1 MRGHPILRL
10 AILICCLSI
19 AGIPVFILTRKRSE
33 PVIVALNAESSS
45 KNIATYEITLTA
57 SPPALLSVSAVG
69 QKPVESSP
77 SAESLIATYSMDAS
91 KPEDLVVKARFVSP
105 QKNAAL
111 RIQVQASGKMLKD
124 ATLWGSES
132 IEDVISIP

>member
-1 MRGHPILRL
+1 MRLV
-10 AILICCLSI
+10 ILICFLAI
-19 AGIPVFILTRKRSE
+19 AGIPVYLITRSR
-33 PVIVALNAESSS
+33 PVVVQSSGELPAKKIVPF
-45 KNIATYEITLTA
+45 EITLTA
-57 SPPALLSVSAVG
+57 STPAHLALAAVG

>member
-10 AILICCLSI
+10 VILICFLAI
-19 AGIPVFILTRKRSE
+19 AGIPVYLITRNR
-33 PVIVALNAESSS
+33 PVVVQSSAELSAK
-45 KNIATYEITLTA
+45 KNVPYEITMTA
-57 SPPALLSVSAVG
+57 STPAHLALAAAG
-69 QKPVESSP
+69 QIPVESSP
-77 SAESLIATYSMDAS
+77 GAESLIATYSMDAL

-111 RIQVQASGKMLKD
+111 RIQVQVAGKMLKD

>member
-1 MRGHPILRL
+1 MRLV
-10 AILICCLSI
+10 ILICFLAI
-19 AGIPVFILTRKRSE
+19 AGIPVYLITRSRPLLVQSSGELPAKK
-33 PVIVALNAESSS
+33 IVP
-45 KNIATYEITLTA
+45 YEITLTA
-57 SPPALLSVSAVG
+57 STPAHLALAAVG

-91 KPEDLVVKARFVSP
+91 KPEDLVVKARLVSP

>member
-10 AILICCLSI
+10 IILICFLAI
-19 AGIPVFILTRKRSE
+19 AGIPVYLITRNRS
-33 PVIVALNAESSS
+33 VVVQSSAELSAK
-45 KNIATYEITLTA
+45 KNVPYEITMTA
-57 SPPALLSVSAVG
+57 STPAHLALAVVG
-69 QKPVESSP
+69 QIPVESSP

>member
-10 AILICCLSI
+10 VILICFLVI
-19 AGIPVFILTRKRSE
+19 AGIPVYLITRNRS
-33 PVIVALNAESSS
+33 VVVQSSAELSAK
-45 KNIATYEITLTA
+45 KNVPYEITMTA
-57 SPPALLSVSAVG
+57 STPAHLALAVVG
-69 QKPVESSP
+69 QIPVESSP

-111 RIQVQASGKMLKD
+111 RIQVQASGKMVKD

-132 IEDVISIP
+132 IEDVISIT

>member
-10 AILICCLSI
+10 VILICFLAI
-19 AGIPVFILTRKRSE
+19 AGIPVYLITRNR
-33 PVIVALNAESSS
+33 PVVMQSSAGLSAKKIVP
-45 KNIATYEITLTA
+45 YEITLTA
-57 SPPALLSVSAVG
+57 STPAHLALAAVG

-77 SAESLIATYSMDAS
+77 SAESLIATYSMDVS
-91 KPEDLVVKARFVSP
+91 KPEDLVVKALFVSP

-111 RIQVQASGKMLKD
+111 RIQVQVAGKMLKD

>member
-10 AILICCLSI
+10 VILICFLAI
-19 AGIPVFILTRKRSE
+19 AGIPVYFITRNRS
-33 PVIVALNAESSS
+33 VVVQSSAELSAK
-45 KNIATYEITLTA
+45 KNVPYEITMTA
-57 SPPALLSVSAVG
+57 STPAHLALAVVG
-69 QKPVESSP
+69 QIPVESSP

-91 KPEDLVVKARFVSP
+91 KPEDLVVKVRFVSP

>member
-1 MRGHPILRL
+1 MRLV
-10 AILICCLSI
+10 ILICFLAI
-19 AGIPVFILTRKRSE
+19 AGIPVYLITRSRPLLVQSSGELPAKK
-33 PVIVALNAESSS
+33 IVP
-45 KNIATYEITLTA
+45 YEITLTA
-57 SPPALLSVSAVG
+57 STPAHLALAAVG
-69 QKPVESSP
+69 QKLVESSP

>member
-10 AILICCLSI
+10 IILICFLAI
-19 AGIPVFILTRKRSE
+19 AGIPVYFITRNRS
-33 PVIVALNAESSS
+33 VVVQSSAELSAK
-45 KNIATYEITLTA
+45 KNVPYEITMTA
-57 SPPALLSVSAVG
+57 STPAHLALAVVG
-69 QKPVESSP
+69 QIPVESSP

>member
-10 AILICCLSI
+10 VILICFLAI
-19 AGIPVFILTRKRSE
+19 AGIPVYLITRNRS
-33 PVIVALNAESSS
+33 VVVQSSAELSAK
-45 KNIATYEITLTA
+45 KNVPYEITMTA
-57 SPPALLSVSAVG
+57 STPAHLALAVVG
-69 QKPVESSP
+69 QIPVESSP

>member
-1 MRGHPILRL
+1 LV
-10 AILICCLSI
+10 ILICFLAI
-19 AGIPVFILTRKRSE
+19 AGIPVYLITRNRS
-33 PVIVALNAESSS
+33 VVVQSSAELSAK
-45 KNIATYEITLTA
+45 KNVPYEITMTA
-57 SPPALLSVSAVG
+57 STPAHIALAVVG
-69 QKPVESSP
+69 QIPVESSP

>member
-10 AILICCLSI
+10 VILMCCLAT
-19 AGIPVFILTRKRSE
+19 AGIPVYLITRER
-33 PVIVALNAESSS
+33 PVGVQPTAAPSAKKI
-45 KNIATYEITLTA
+45 TPYEITLT
-57 SPPALLSVSAVG
+57 SSTPALISLDSVG
-69 QKPVESSP
+69 QKPLQSQP
-77 SAESLIATYSMDAS
+77 GADSLIATYMMDAA
-91 KPEDLVVKARFVSP
+91 KPEDLVVKARFASP

-111 RIQVQASGKMLKD
+111 RIQVQVAGKTLKD

>member
-10 AILICCLSI
+10 VVLICFLAI
-19 AGIPVFILTRKRSE
+19 AGIPVYLITRDR
-33 PVIVALNAESSS
+33 PVGVLSSGKLPSKKIVS
-45 KNIATYEITLTA
+45 YEITMTSSTSAQL
-57 SPPALLSVSAVG
+57 ALAAVG

-77 SAESLIATYSMDAS
+77 SAESLIATYSMDAA

-111 RIQVQASGKMLKD
+111 RIQVQVAGKMIKD

>member
-10 AILICCLSI
+10 VILICFLVI
-19 AGIPVFILTRKRSE
+19 AGIPVYLITRNRS
-33 PVIVALNAESSS
+33 VVVQSSAELSAK
-45 KNIATYEITLTA
+45 KNVPYEITMTA
-57 SPPALLSVSAVG
+57 STPAHLALAVVG
-69 QKPVESSP
+69 QIPVESSP
-77 SAESLIATYSMDAS
+77 SAESLIATYSMDAA

-111 RIQVQASGKMLKD
+111 RIQVQVAGKMIKD

>member
-10 AILICCLSI
+10 VILICFLAI
-19 AGIPVFILTRKRSE
+19 AGIPVYFITRNRS
-33 PVIVALNAESSS
+33 VVVQSSAELSAK
-45 KNIATYEITLTA
+45 KNVPYEITMTA
-57 SPPALLSVSAVG
+57 STPAHLALAVVG
-69 QKPVESSP
+69 QIPVESSP

>member
-10 AILICCLSI
+10 VILICFLAI
-19 AGIPVFILTRKRSE
+19 AGIPVYLITRNRS
-33 PVIVALNAESSS
+33 VVVQSSAELSAK
-45 KNIATYEITLTA
+45 KNVPYEIMMTA
-57 SPPALLSVSAVG
+57 STPAHLALAVVG
-69 QKPVESSP
+69 QIPVESSP
-77 SAESLIATYSMDAS
+77 SAESLIATYSMDAL

>member
-1 MRGHPILRL
+1 LV
-10 AILICCLSI
+10 ILICFLAI
-19 AGIPVFILTRKRSE
+19 AGIPVYLITRNRS
-33 PVIVALNAESSS
+33 VVVQSSAELSAK
-45 KNIATYEITLTA
+45 KNVPYEITMTA
-57 SPPALLSVSAVG
+57 STPAHIALAVVG
-69 QKPVESSP
+69 QIPVESSP
-77 SAESLIATYSMDAS
+77 SAESLIATYSMDAL

>member
-1 MRGHPILRL
+1 MRLV
-10 AILICCLSI
+10 ILICFLAI
-19 AGIPVFILTRKRSE
+19 AGIPVYLITRSRPLLVQSSGELPAKK
-33 PVIVALNAESSS
+33 IVP
-45 KNIATYEITLTA
+45 YEITLTA
-57 SPPALLSVSAVG
+57 STPAHLALAAVG

-77 SAESLIATYSMDAS
+77 SAESLIATNSMDAS

-111 RIQVQASGKMLKD
+111 RIQVQGSGKMLKD

>member
-10 AILICCLSI
+10 VILICFLAI
-19 AGIPVFILTRKRSE
+19 AGIPVYFITRNR
-33 PVIVALNAESSS
+33 PVVVQSSAELSAK
-45 KNIATYEITLTA
+45 KNVPYEITMTA
-57 SPPALLSVSAVG
+57 STPAHLALAVVG
-69 QKPVESSP
+69 QIPVESSP

-111 RIQVQASGKMLKD
+111 RIQVRASGKMLKD

>member
-1 MRGHPILRL
+1 
-10 AILICCLSI
+10 
-19 AGIPVFILTRKRSE
+19 
-33 PVIVALNAESSS
+33 
-45 KNIATYEITLTA
+45 
-57 SPPALLSVSAVG
+57 
-69 QKPVESSP
+69 
-77 SAESLIATYSMDAS
+77 MDAL

>member
-1 MRGHPILRL
+1 MRLV
-10 AILICCLSI
+10 ILICFLAI
-19 AGIPVFILTRKRSE
+19 AGIPVYLITRSR
-33 PVIVALNAESSS
+33 PVVVQSSGELPAKKIVP
-45 KNIATYEITLTA
+45 YEITLTA
-57 SPPALLSVSAVG
+57 STPAHLALAAVG

>member
-10 AILICCLSI
+10 VILICFLAI
-19 AGIPVFILTRKRSE
+19 AGIPVYFITRNRS
-33 PVIVALNAESSS
+33 VVVQSSAELSAK
-45 KNIATYEITLTA
+45 KNVPYEITMTA
-57 SPPALLSVSAVG
+57 STPAHLALAVVG
-69 QKPVESSP
+69 QIPVESSP
-77 SAESLIATYSMDAS
+77 SAESLIATYSMDAA

-111 RIQVQASGKMLKD
+111 RIQVQVAGKMIKD

>member
-10 AILICCLSI
+10 VILICFLAI
-19 AGIPVFILTRKRSE
+19 AGIPVYLITRNRS
-33 PVIVALNAESSS
+33 VVVQSSAELSAK
-45 KNIATYEITLTA
+45 KNVPYEITMTA
-57 SPPALLSVSAVG
+57 STPAHLALAVVG
-69 QKPVESSP
+69 QIPVESSP
-77 SAESLIATYSMDAS
+77 SAESLIATYSMDAA

-111 RIQVQASGKMLKD
+111 RIQVQVAGKMIKD

>member
-10 AILICCLSI
+10 VILICFLAI
-19 AGIPVFILTRKRSE
+19 AGIPVYLITRNRS
-33 PVIVALNAESSS
+33 VVVQSSAELSAK
-45 KNIATYEITLTA
+45 KNVPYEITMTA
-57 SPPALLSVSAVG
+57 STPAHIALAVVG
-69 QKPVESSP
+69 QIPVESSP

>member
-1 MRGHPILRL
+1 MRLV
-10 AILICCLSI
+10 ILICFLAI
-19 AGIPVFILTRKRSE
+19 AGIPVYLITRSRPLLVQSSGELPAKK
-33 PVIVALNAESSS
+33 IVP
-45 KNIATYEITLTA
+45 YEITLTA
-57 SPPALLSVSAVG
+57 STPAHLALAAVG

>member
-1 MRGHPILRL
+1 LV
-10 AILICCLSI
+10 ILICFLAI
-19 AGIPVFILTRKRSE
+19 AGIPVYLITRNRS
-33 PVIVALNAESSS
+33 VVVQSSAELSAK
-45 KNIATYEITLTA
+45 KNVPYEITMTA
-57 SPPALLSVSAVG
+57 STPAHLALAVVG
-69 QKPVESSP
+69 QIPVESSP

>member
-10 AILICCLSI
+10 VILICFLVI
-19 AGIPVFILTRKRSE
+19 AGIPVYLITRNRS
-33 PVIVALNAESSS
+33 VVVQSSAELSAK
-45 KNIATYEITLTA
+45 KNVPYEITMTA
-57 SPPALLSVSAVG
+57 STPAHLALAVVG
-69 QKPVESSP
+69 QIPVESSP

>member
-1 MRGHPILRL
+1 MRLV
-10 AILICCLSI
+10 ILICFLAI
-19 AGIPVFILTRKRSE
+19 AGIPVYLITRSRPLLVQSSGELPAKK
-33 PVIVALNAESSS
+33 IVP
-45 KNIATYEITLTA
+45 YEITLTA
-57 SPPALLSVSAVG
+57 STPAHLALAAVG
-69 QKPVESSP
+69 QIPVESSP

>member
-1 MRGHPILRL
+1 LV
-10 AILICCLSI
+10 ILICFLVI
-19 AGIPVFILTRKRSE
+19 AGIPVYLITRNRS
-33 PVIVALNAESSS
+33 VVVQSSAELSAK
-45 KNIATYEITLTA
+45 KNVPYEITMTA
-57 SPPALLSVSAVG
+57 STPAHLALAVVG
-69 QKPVESSP
+69 QIPVESSP

-91 KPEDLVVKARFVSP
+91 KPEDLVVKARFASP